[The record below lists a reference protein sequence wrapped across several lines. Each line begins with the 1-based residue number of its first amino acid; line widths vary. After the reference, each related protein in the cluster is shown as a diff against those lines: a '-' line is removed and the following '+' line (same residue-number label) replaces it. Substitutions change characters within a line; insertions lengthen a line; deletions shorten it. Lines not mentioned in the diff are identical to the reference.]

1 MYPNPMQQSQQ
12 ASPIQR
18 PSLMMNPSSIP
29 PSNTAV
35 GVPSMRP
42 MVASSPMQASMLQ
55 QSPQS
60 SMMARPVGSPYG
72 VVNRAALY
80 DKNKRST
87 YSNDLR
93 QQTMVSPGQQ
103 PPMAYGNTMVP
114 SQPMM
119 SNPIPAS
126 ASGSMRQYVIE
137 IFPLVFCITFFYR
150 KKRKRLTEKVIHKQ
164 IRSLVPESQAYIEL
178 LRLEQKLDSV
188 LMRKRLDI
196 QETLKRPQKV
206 GYIFL

>member
-12 ASPIQR
+12 ASPMQR

-93 QQTMVSPGQQ
+93 QQPMGQPGQ
-103 PPMAYGNTMVP
+103 PPSMPYGNVMAP

-119 SNPIPAS
+119 SSAIPAG
-126 ASGSMRQYVIE
+126 SGQMRQ
-137 IFPLVFCITFFYR
+137 
-150 KKRKRLTEKVIHKQ
+150 
-164 IRSLVPESQAYIEL
+164 
-178 LRLEQKLDSV
+178 
-188 LMRKRLDI
+188 
-196 QETLKRPQKV
+196 
-206 GYIFL
+206 